1 MSCTLV
7 FTPLLANAELSTK
20 DAWDNLKKL
29 LETGGYQVIGQENLV
44 GSDLG
49 IKNVQI
55 SFEVD
60 AQTNINFDIGSL
72 NLTKN
77 KDGFIN
83 ITWPEEIYVQYI
95 NEDEFGYKTEANVL
109 VRALDL
115 DFKVSGKL
123 SHASFVLSSALADNG
138 MKTKIQL
145 MYMNL
150 KNLRYM
156 FHPNKY

>member
-1 MSCTLV
+1 MYRKFFRFIQMSCILV
-7 FTPLLANAELSTK
+7 FIPLLANAELSTK

-83 ITWPEEIYVQYI
+83 KRLLYLSLEPVRLITLFLITFS
-95 NEDEFGYKTEANVL
+95 N
-109 VRALDL
+109 
-115 DFKVSGKL
+115 
-123 SHASFVLSSALADNG
+123 SSC
-138 MKTKIQL
+138 
-145 MYMNL
+145 
-150 KNLRYM
+150 RV
-156 FHPNKY
+156 NK

>member
-1 MSCTLV
+1 MSCILV
-7 FTPLLANAELSTK
+7 FIPLLANAELSTK

-77 KDGFIN
+77 KDKQPPSN
-83 ITWPEEIYVQYI
+83 
-95 NEDEFGYKTEANVL
+95 
-109 VRALDL
+109 
-115 DFKVSGKL
+115 
-123 SHASFVLSSALADNG
+123 
-138 MKTKIQL
+138 
-145 MYMNL
+145 
-150 KNLRYM
+150 
-156 FHPNKY
+156 